1 MRIGHIKQISFF
13 QTSIDIISMR
23 KINRV
28 LLLFVAVVLPAG
40 FCHGQEKTEGFPKF
54 VERFVSDCGFQRSRV
69 LFPVVALL
77 HEEDTGKVVMVDEK
91 DWGECVPFSDFVVKV
106 GPSISDGATVM
117 IVQGYDNGVLVEY
130 RFGLVDNKWFLKR
143 IEDYSM

>member
-1 MRIGHIKQISFF
+1 MNVINKIIRI
-13 QTSIDIISMR
+13 
-23 KINRV
+23 
-28 LLLFVAVVLPAG
+28 LLFFVAVVLTAG
-40 FCHGQEKTEGFPKF
+40 VCRGQEKTEDFPKF

-77 HEEDTGKVVMVDEK
+77 HEEDTVKVVMVDEK
-91 DWGECVPFSDFVVKV
+91 DWGECVPFSDFIVKI
-106 GPSISDGATVM
+106 GPSISDSATVM
-117 IVQGYDNGVLVEY
+117 IVHGYDNGVLVEY

>member
-1 MRIGHIKQISFF
+1 MIGMGKIK
-13 QTSIDIISMR
+13 
-23 KINRV
+23 RV
-28 LLLFVAVVLPAG
+28 LLFFVAVVLSSG
-40 FCHGQEKTEGFPKF
+40 ICRGQEKVEDFSKF
-54 VERFVSDCGFQRSRV
+54 VERFVSDCGFQQSRV

-77 HEEDTGKVVMVDEK
+77 HEEDTVKEVMVDEK
-91 DWGECVPFSDFVVKV
+91 DWGECVPFSDFIVKI

>member
-1 MRIGHIKQISFF
+1 MYICKCKKDGRVNVINKIIRI
-13 QTSIDIISMR
+13 
-23 KINRV
+23 
-28 LLLFVAVVLPAG
+28 LLFFVAVVLSAG
-40 FCHGQEKTEGFPKF
+40 ICRGQEKVEDFSKF
-54 VERFVSDCGFQRSRV
+54 VERFVSDCGFQQSRV
-69 LFPVVALL
+69 LFPVEALL
-77 HEEDTGKVVMVDEK
+77 HEEDTVKEVMVDEK
-91 DWGECVPFSDFVVKV
+91 DWGECVPFSDFIVKI

>member
-1 MRIGHIKQISFF
+1 MSVINN
-13 QTSIDIISMR
+13 II
-23 KINRV
+23 RV

-54 VERFVSDCGFQRSRV
+54 VERFVSDCGFQQSRV
-69 LFPVVALL
+69 LFPVEALL
-77 HEEDTGKVVMVDEK
+77 HEEDTIKEVMVDEK

-130 RFGLVDNKWFLKR
+130 RFGLVENKWFLKR

>member
-1 MRIGHIKQISFF
+1 MNVINKIIRI
-13 QTSIDIISMR
+13 
-23 KINRV
+23 

-40 FCHGQEKTEGFPKF
+40 FCHGQEKAEGFPKF
-54 VERFVSDCGFQRSRV
+54 EERFVSDCGFQRSRV

-77 HEEDTGKVVMVDEK
+77 HEEDTVKEVMVDEK
-91 DWGECVPFSDFVVKV
+91 DWGECVPFPDFIVKI

>member
-1 MRIGHIKQISFF
+1 MSAINKIIRI
-13 QTSIDIISMR
+13 
-23 KINRV
+23 
-28 LLLFVAVVLPAG
+28 LLFFVAVVLSSG
-40 FCHGQEKTEGFPKF
+40 ICRGQEKAEGFPKFVERTEDVPKF

-77 HEEDTGKVVMVDEK
+77 HEEDTVKEVMVDEK
-91 DWGECVPFSDFVVKV
+91 DWGECVPFSDFIMKI

-117 IVQGYDNGVLVEY
+117 IVHGYDNGVLVEY